1 MGKDGGM
8 GLLCDYFLAQSDDQA
23 AATIDWVGGPSDPP
37 AKRGLLRKTKV
48 EGRPTVSM
56 NGIEPAVM
64 MSTLEHLLTGA
75 SVDELISQNARRQVA
90 DRHGGERLV
99 MALSPSLQDVLA
111 VADES
116 SLRRVAQPWSQTEEF
131 FGQADPAIL
140 GECLLELAALA
151 RQALNTG
158 EHLYCWLC
166 V

>member
-1 MGKDGGM
+1 M

-37 AKRGLLRKTKV
+37 SKRGLLRKTRV
-48 EGRPTVSM
+48 EGYPTVSM

-75 SVDELISQNARRQVA
+75 AVDTLISQNARRQLA
-90 DRHGGERLV
+90 DRDGGERLV
-99 MALSPSLQDVLA
+99 MAVSPSLRDALA
-111 VADES
+111 AADES
-116 SLRRVAQPWSQTEEF
+116 SLRRVAQPWSETEEF
-131 FGQADPAIL
+131 FGQGDPVVL

-151 RQALNTG
+151 RQGLNTG
-158 EHLYCWLC
+158 GHLYCWIC

>member
-1 MGKDGGM
+1 M

-37 AKRGLLRKTKV
+37 SKRGLLRKTKV
-48 EGRPTVSM
+48 EGHPTVSM

-75 SVDELISQNARRQVA
+75 AVDSLISQNARRQVA
-90 DRHGGERLV
+90 GSDGGERLV
-99 MALSPSLQDVLA
+99 MALSPSLQDALA
-111 VADES
+111 AADES
-116 SLRRVAQPWSQTEEF
+116 SLRHIAQPWSETEEF
-131 FGQADPAIL
+131 FGQGDPVVL

-151 RQALNTG
+151 RQGLNTG
-158 EHLYCWLC
+158 EHLYCWIC